1 MVNKTWHLVEQ
12 HGCWWTYEGKLPPAE
27 AFTTHRR
34 SGHLPILGPFPSR
47 GWQRRGCSAICLVA
61 APKPRP
67 TPLLH
72 LGADGDSDVPAH
84 PQARLGL
91 AFVGTVSRRRLRCV

>member
-12 HGCWWTYEGKLPPAE
+12 HGCWWAYEGELPPPE

-34 SGHLPILGPFPSR
+34 SATCPYSAPFPR
-47 GWQRRGCSAICLVA
+47 ARWQRRDCSAIGLVA

-67 TPLLH
+67 TVLLH
-72 LGADGDSDVPAH
+72 LGADGDSDVLAEPH
-84 PQARLGL
+84 TRFGIARIRPM
-91 AFVGTVSRRRLRCV
+91 A